1 LAWSPAARSC
11 EAATTPVRWPSRWC
25 DVGGSQPENLYR
37 KKLAQNMSAAI
48 SGRVPRNTRKNK
60 NRSPLRNPRLLIAY
74 HGIETIAKRPT
85 KNPKS

>member
-1 LAWSPAARSC
+1 
-11 EAATTPVRWPSRWC
+11 
-25 DVGGSQPENLYR
+25 
-37 KKLAQNMSAAI
+37 MSAAI